1 MIAAVFTPGPSLS
14 RVVRRDPPRYALTWA
29 VNTAIRLIPA
39 DWLAAGDPNAVKG
52 SIGEHRP
59 RIGLLT
65 MGTTVEAIAG
75 CPSWSGIDIATWND
89 VPLIAEHEAR
99 GKAVSWSIQ
108 TALAH
113 ACHLGARRIDLYGC
127 DIFRADFDPWQV
139 ADASGYGGEDRNR
152 TRWDREREDLQHT
165 FSILADHGTT
175 VQRIDL

>member
-1 MIAAVFTPGPSLS
+1 MIAAIFTPGPSLS
-14 RVVRRDPPRYALTWA
+14 RCIGVDLSRYDVTWA
-29 VNTAIRLIPA
+29 VNTGIRLVKT
-39 DWLAAGDPNAVKG
+39 DWLAAGDPATVKG

-59 RIGLLT
+59 RLGLLT
-65 MGTTVEAIAG
+65 MGTTAEVIVG
-75 CPSWSGIDIATWND
+75 CPTWGDIKVVTWND
-89 VPLIAEHEAR
+89 VPLIAEHEER